1 MESLAP
7 ESARV
12 TGISRKLA
20 QALLKLSDNMTTGR
34 PYNPMSTPPTTVR
47 DGETF
52 VAPDDQPLVEFIREH
67 AAAKRVVIQARQR
80 LSGGAIQENWLLD
93 LLIEGGPGW
102 RPALC
107 CAAMRF
113 PRYRQP

>member
-1 MESLAP
+1 
-7 ESARV
+7 
-12 TGISRKLA
+12 
-20 QALLKLSDNMTTGR
+20 
-34 PYNPMSTPPTTVR
+34 MSTPPTTVR

-93 LLIEGGPGW
+93 LLIECLAAGSCQSAEVPWRQDLFRDQPG
-102 RPALC
+102 L
-107 CAAMRF
+107 
-113 PRYRQP
+113 QPDL

>member
-1 MESLAP
+1 
-7 ESARV
+7 
-12 TGISRKLA
+12 
-20 QALLKLSDNMTTGR
+20 
-34 PYNPMSTPPTTVR
+34 MSTPPTTVR

-93 LLIEGGPGW
+93 LLIEGGPLGW
-102 RPALC
+102 RPALGAAQR
-107 CAAMRF
+107 CAFRAT
-113 PRYRQP
+113 RQP

>member
-1 MESLAP
+1 
-7 ESARV
+7 
-12 TGISRKLA
+12 
-20 QALLKLSDNMTTGR
+20 
-34 PYNPMSTPPTTVR
+34 MSTPPTTVR

-93 LLIEGGPGW
+93 LLIEGGPGLA
-102 RPALC
+102 PGVGC

-113 PRYRQP
+113 PRYPPAWTANRSSRCCKWFIRPV

>member
-1 MESLAP
+1 
-7 ESARV
+7 
-12 TGISRKLA
+12 
-20 QALLKLSDNMTTGR
+20 
-34 PYNPMSTPPTTVR
+34 MSTPPTTVR

-93 LLIEGGPGW
+93 LLIEGGPWAGARRW
-102 RPALC
+102 VLRSV
-107 CAAMRF
+107 RF
-113 PRYRQP
+113 PRYPPALTANRSSRCCKWFIRPV